1 MLSPAMIALLRC
13 PNTKQPLRLATAEEK
28 IAKGIPADEEALV
41 TEDGSRLY
49 RTVNEM
55 PMLLPSAEVVATG

>member
-1 MLSPAMIALLRC
+1 MLSSDMIALLRC
-13 PNTKQPLRLATAEEK
+13 PNTKQPLRRATAEEK
-28 IAKGIPADEEALV
+28 RANGIPADEEALA

-55 PMLLPSAEVVATG
+55 PVLLPSAEVVATG

>member
-13 PNTKQPLRLATAEEK
+13 PNTKQPLRLATAAEK
-28 IAKGIPADEEALV
+28 SAHGIPADEEALAA
-41 TEDGSRLY
+41 EDGSRLY

-55 PMLLPSAEVVATG
+55 PVLLPSAEVVATG

>member
-1 MLSPAMIALLRC
+1 MLSSDMIALLRC
-13 PNTKQPLRLATAEEK
+13 PNTKQPLRRATAEEK
-28 IAKGIPADEEALV
+28 RAHGIPADEEALA

-55 PMLLPSAEVVATG
+55 PVLLPSAEVVATG